1 MPPTGDPSAH
11 PPVGPGPAL
20 ADVLPSVARSLGV
33 PWGGGA
39 DDAPTRP
46 GFDLPP
52 TRRAVT
58 VLNQSS

>member
-33 PWGGGA
+33 PWGAGA
-39 DDAPTRP
+39 GERAGTARVSTCRP
-46 GFDLPP
+46 PGA
-52 TRRAVT
+52 R
-58 VLNQSS
+58 

>member
-1 MPPTGDPSAH
+1 MSPTGDPSAS

-33 PWGGGA
+33 AWDGGA
-39 DDAPTRP
+39 GSGRP

-52 TRRAVT
+52 ARR
-58 VLNQSS
+58 